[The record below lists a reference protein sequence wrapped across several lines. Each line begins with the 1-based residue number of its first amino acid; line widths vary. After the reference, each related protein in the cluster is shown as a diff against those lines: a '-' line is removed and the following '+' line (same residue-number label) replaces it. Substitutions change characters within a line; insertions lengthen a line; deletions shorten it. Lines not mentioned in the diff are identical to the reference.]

1 MPAAGCPG
9 GAPCGRGAVGKRW
22 ATAPVAQASNTASTS
37 GRPRPLGIMLQ
48 PCRLAAVRQALGGGH
63 VDAVGDRSVVAAT
76 CRFTC
81 AVGSPRDAYSG
92 PDQPRA
98 SLPHPRP
105 ATGLLVAA
113 GAGLVPRRRRRHRA
127 SRAESRVISLEEAPA
142 AQLGPAFGRGAG
154 GVSRAGT
161 HVSSGS

>member
-76 CRFTC
+76 GTRFTC

-92 PDQPRA
+92 PARPRA
-98 SLPHPRP
+98 SLPHPPHP

-113 GAGLVPRRRRRHRA
+113 GARLVPRRRR
-127 SRAESRVISLEEAPA
+127 
-142 AQLGPAFGRGAG
+142 
-154 GVSRAGT
+154 
-161 HVSSGS
+161 